1 MNWRGLFSKWQKD
14 YDFKTFTSSFASM
27 LITIAFALYNG
38 YLRLAHR
45 SHWHGSI
52 CVYYLLLVALRAV
65 ALLSEKEA
73 LKRECS
79 GQEDGFRLRMYL
91 ICSILLLVL
100 NLCLIGPVALLVMQ
114 EKPVDMTKI
123 PAIAMAAYTF
133 YKITIAA
140 INLAKRRTSGNCLVR
155 LLRAINFIDALLSIA
170 TLQNTLIMVATTG
183 DKITLLPLTATT
195 SALIWLAVVA
205 LSVSG
210 LIWGI
215 KAYRRDDK

>member
-1 MNWRGLFSKWQKD
+1 
-14 YDFKTFTSSFASM
+14 M
-27 LITIAFALYNG
+27 LITIVFALFNG
-38 YLRLAHR
+38 YLGIAHG
-45 SHWHGSI
+45 SPWHGSV
-52 CVYYLLLVALRAV
+52 CVYYLLLVALRSV

-73 LKRECS
+73 LKRESDGC
-79 GQEDGFRLRMYL
+79 DNGFRLRMYL